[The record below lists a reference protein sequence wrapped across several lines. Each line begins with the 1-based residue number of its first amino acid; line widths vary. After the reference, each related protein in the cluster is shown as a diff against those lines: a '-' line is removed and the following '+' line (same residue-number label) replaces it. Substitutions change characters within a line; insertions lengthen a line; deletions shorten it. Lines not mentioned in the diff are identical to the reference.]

1 MELTAATAADAP
13 DMAAVHAQAF
23 DKPWDEADFD
33 ALLDG
38 GSGVFGFVVRGED
51 PAGVLVCRTVAGEAE
66 ILTVGVAPWARRRGV
81 GQALMTAALGVARQA
96 GAQAVFLEV
105 DVGNSGAVALYERLG
120 FHRAGLRRGYYDR
133 GAAGRADAL
142 VMRLD
147 LTSGPD

>member
-1 MELTAATAADAP
+1 MELTAASAADAP

-38 GSGVFGFVVRGED
+38 GTGVFGFVVRAED
-51 PAGVLVCRTVAGEAE
+51 PAGVLICRTVAGEAE

-81 GQALMTAALGVARQA
+81 GQALMTAALGVARQT
-96 GAQAVFLEV
+96 GARAVFLEV
-105 DVGNSGAVALYERLG
+105 DVGNAGAVALYERLG
-120 FHRAGLRRGYYDR
+120 FYRAGLRRGYYDR
-133 GAAGRADAL
+133 GADGRADAL